1 MAHDALFKPME
12 IGAITVPNRVL
23 MAPLTRNRAQ
33 ADGTPNALAG
43 LYYAQRA
50 SAGLIISEA
59 TQISAQGKGYKDTP
73 GIYTPGH
80 VAAWSEI
87 VNRVHAAGGRIV
99 LQLWHV
105 GRISHTSL
113 QPDGASPVA
122 PSAIRAKGKTYIE
135 EGFADV
141 SEPRALETSE
151 LAGIVE
157 DYRHAAK
164 CAKDAGFDGVEIHA
178 ANGYLL
184 HQFIADQTNTR
195 TDSYGGSISNRI
207 RLTLEVVRAVNQVW
221 PSDRIGIRLTPTQR
235 ANDCLDSTPE
245 ATFGALLD
253 ALAMQ
258 DLAYVH
264 FVEKFPGAQQ
274 DETELGILKR
284 LREKV
289 RCRFIG
295 NGDYGTEEAEQRVA
309 SGAVDAVAF
318 GRKFIANPDLP
329 ERLRTDAEL
338 NTPDQATF
346 YGGGSKGYV
355 DYPFLEAETD

>member
-1 MAHDALFKPME
+1 MAHDALFKPLE

-33 ADGTPNALAG
+33 ADGTPNEIAG

-80 VAAWSEI
+80 VAAWSQI

-99 LQLWHV
+99 MQLWHV

-113 QPDGASPVA
+113 QPDGGKPVA
-122 PSAIRAKGKTYIE
+122 PSAITAKSKTYVE
-135 EGFADV
+135 EGFV
-141 SEPRALETSE
+141 ETSEPRALETSE

-184 HQFIADQTNTR
+184 HQFISDSTNQR
-195 TDSYGGSISNRI
+195 TDSYGGSIHNRI

-235 ANDCLDSTPE
+235 SNDCLDSDPE

-253 ALAMQ
+253 ELGMLN
-258 DLAYVH
+258 LAYVH

-274 DETELGILKR
+274 DDAEKAVLKR
-284 LREKV
+284 LRDKV
-289 RCRFIG
+289 RSRYIG
-295 NGDYGTEEAEQRVA
+295 NGDYSVEEAEARVS

-318 GRKFIANPDLP
+318 GRAFIANPDLP
-329 ERLRTDAEL
+329 ERFRTDAGL
-338 NTPDQATF
+338 NTPDTATF
-346 YGGGSKGYV
+346 YGGGNQGYV
-355 DYPFLEAETD
+355 DYPFLERETA